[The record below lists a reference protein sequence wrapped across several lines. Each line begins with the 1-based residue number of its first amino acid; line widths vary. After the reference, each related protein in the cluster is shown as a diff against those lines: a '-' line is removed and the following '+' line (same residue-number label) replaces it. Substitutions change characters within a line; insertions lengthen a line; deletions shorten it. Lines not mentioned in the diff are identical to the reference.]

1 MGKSENTYPGQ
12 RVGDQ
17 PRFRRLTGLQAR
29 MTISYVWVTV
39 IAVILLESL
48 NAVFLT
54 VVISSDAFLRG
65 TSISRQAG
73 MMPYSPGAV
82 PFVGAVF
89 AVGQILLLAPLIG
102 GGFGIMT
109 TRGLVRRVRHL
120 VTATTQFANGQY
132 AQRVIVTRNDEI
144 GQLEYQFNRMAEQ
157 LAESIAQREM
167 LAEQNA
173 RLAER
178 ARISRELHDAISQDL
193 FSLRMATGG
202 LQTALA
208 PCAQGL
214 ELQPYVE
221 TLQETTTR
229 MIREMRALLLEL
241 RPGQLEHLGLAAA
254 LEELTTAY
262 RTRLGITVTTDITP
276 MQLDAKT
283 QHALLRI
290 AQEAFTNA
298 VRHAD
303 ATALTLCLR
312 SLPHAVEFII
322 TDNGKGFE
330 VAELEVQHGLGLR
343 LMKERAQELHGT
355 FSLSTTPGGGTHISI
370 CLPQENLDD

>member
-1 MGKSENTYPGQ
+1 MTKRIDDHLRQERGSSL
-12 RVGDQ
+12 
-17 PRFRRLTGLQAR
+17 PRFSRWSGLQAR
-29 MTISYVWVTV
+29 MTTSYIWVT
-39 IAVILLESL
+39 AVTMLILLAL
-48 NAVFLT
+48 YTVFLT
-54 VVISSDAFLRG
+54 AEVGYTLSHPAHFPPL
-65 TSISRQAG
+65 TTYPLQ
-73 MMPYSPGAV
+73 GALV
-82 PFVGAVF
+82 M
-89 AVGQILLLAPLIG
+89 ILVTALVTPLIG
-102 GGFGIMT
+102 GLFGTMT
-109 TRGLVRRVRHL
+109 TRGMVDRVRKL

-132 AQRVIVTRNDEI
+132 TQRVSVTPNDEI

-208 PCAQGL
+208 PCAQAL

-221 TLQETTTR
+221 TLQEATTR

-241 RPGQLEHLGLAAA
+241 RPGQLDQPGLAAA
-254 LEELTTAY
+254 LEELARAY
-262 RTRLGITVTTDITP
+262 RTRLGITVTTSFAP
-276 MQLDAKT
+276 VHLDAKAE
-283 QHALLRI
+283 HALLRI

-303 ATALTLCLR
+303 ATTLTLCLQP
-312 SLPHAVEFII
+312 LPDAVEFII

-330 VAELEVQHGLGLR
+330 VAELEARHGLGLR

-355 FSLSTTPGGGTHISI
+355 FSFSTAPGEGTRISI
-370 CLPQENLDD
+370 CMPQENLDD

>member
-1 MGKSENTYPGQ
+1 
-12 RVGDQ
+12 
-17 PRFRRLTGLQAR
+17 
-29 MTISYVWVTV
+29 
-39 IAVILLESL
+39 
-48 NAVFLT
+48 
-54 VVISSDAFLRG
+54 
-65 TSISRQAG
+65 